1 MTLVDTLNAMFDG
14 HHADTTNG
22 SKADAPH
29 LARRQHVFA
38 SGLRRKGLAL
48 LDAMDRIDLVSLHA
62 TLTDLGLSD
71 QLDRAV
77 LKRLTDLLGPPVM
90 TAAAGS

>member
-1 MTLVDTLNAMFDG
+1 MAQKLTL
-14 HHADTTNG
+14 
-22 SKADAPH
+22 PI
-29 LARRQHVFA
+29 
-38 SGLRRKGLAL
+38 LRAVNTCLHPVYVEKGLAL
-48 LDAMDRIDLVSLHA
+48 LDAMDRIDLVGLHA